1 MKRLV
6 GTLPGSPLETT
17 SLHLWASPLCVL
29 CLPAPIPSFCSAA
42 VPNSKISSLSIML
55 LQSAELLSVL
65 TTYSKR
71 GSFPSFKR
79 SAGLDQEKPSVI
91 FNCTC
96 SGNAKSGLLP
106 VMEHLVGGQGQLRG
120 AQVHAMYPSDGRG
133 GARILPFPDLF

>member
-1 MKRLV
+1 MGAQIV
-6 GTLPGSPLETT
+6 
-17 SLHLWASPLCVL
+17 
-29 CLPAPIPSFCSAA
+29 
-42 VPNSKISSLSIML
+42 SKISSLSIML

-120 AQVHAMYPSDGRG
+120 AQVHAMYPSDGRD